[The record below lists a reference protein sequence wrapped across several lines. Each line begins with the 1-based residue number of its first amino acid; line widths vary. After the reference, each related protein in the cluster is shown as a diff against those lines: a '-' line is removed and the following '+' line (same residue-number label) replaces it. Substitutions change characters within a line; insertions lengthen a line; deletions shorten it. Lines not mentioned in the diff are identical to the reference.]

1 MKISFLFFIYILF
14 FRELIFSQKKEEI
27 KNDYL
32 TLVSA
37 IKETQVTGAHSPN
50 GNNFIYNISWHA
62 NKSFYL
68 KDILGIIGN
77 NKVKGKLIY
86 NNSISDSAVIR
97 EANNFTIR
105 YEINNKT
112 YQTNIISDKD
122 IYDKK
127 RCSKGKEIK
136 KDKNVIYLSFL
147 IENKQRNFRLEC
159 TERKMPAGV
168 QLPE

>member
-1 MKISFLFFIYILF
+1 M
-14 FRELIFSQKKEEI
+14 
-27 KNDYL
+27 
-32 TLVSA
+32 
-37 IKETQVTGAHSPN
+37 
-50 GNNFIYNISWHA
+50 
-62 NKSFYL
+62 
-68 KDILGIIGN
+68 
-77 NKVKGKLIY
+77 KGKLIY

-122 IYDKK
+122 DKK
-127 RCSKGKEIK
+127 RCIKGKEIK

-147 IENKQRNFRLEC
+147 IENKQTNFRLEC